1 MTISYRSCGREDADA
16 LDALFRESFCN
27 TFAHLYRPEDLEAFL
42 SQFTR
47 EAWEAELAD
56 ERYAF
61 QVAEVDGKPV
71 GYVKLGPPSLPVET
85 CGQTIEIR
93 QFYLL
98 HQWRGAGIAHALMDW
113 AIEEARVRGA
123 QEMFLTVYTDNHRA
137 KRFYQR
143 YGFEEVGPYRF
154 MVGTQADEDIIMRAC
169 V

>member
-1 MTISYRSCGREDADA
+1 
-16 LDALFRESFCN
+16 
-27 TFAHLYRPEDLEAFL
+27 LEAFL
-42 SQFTR
+42 AQFTR
-47 EAWEAELAD
+47 EAWQSELTD

-61 QVAEVDGKPV
+61 QLAEADGKPV

-85 CGQTIEIR
+85 CGRTIEIR

-98 HQWRGAGIAHALMDW
+98 HDWRGAGIAHALMDW

-143 YGFEEVGPYRF
+143 YGFEEVGPYKF